1 MTDSFQGLH
10 EWQFIFNYVSI
21 EECFAYYTCS
31 WLDSCF
37 SLTTLFL
44 SENRSVAEVFLR
56 PNLWLFFLIYIA
68 LFYLNT
74 LWLIPKFFSPR
85 KYFSYFSII
94 FCLLAGI
101 AILKPFDRLAF
112 ERSRDEQ
119 SMRQRPHL
127 SEFDTPPPRGEK
139 PPDFEE
145 PRREPT

>member
-1 MTDSFQGLH
+1 MFQLK
-10 EWQFIFNYVSI
+10 NVSLI
-21 EECFAYYTCS
+21 THVVDWIAV
-31 WLDSCF
+31 F

-74 LWLIPKFFSPR
+74 LWLIPKFFFLK

-101 AILKPFDRLAF
+101 VILKPFDRLAF
-112 ERSRDEQ
+112 ERSRDERM
-119 SMRQRPHL
+119 MRQRPHF
-127 SEFDTPPPRGEK
+127 SEFDNPPPPIGK
-139 PPDFEE
+139 NPQMLKNHEE
-145 PRREPT
+145 SLRKDRLNP